1 MSDVAPAGPLCVNT
15 EGQERER
22 RVVRLSVRV
31 TEAERAAIDR
41 RAAALGV
48 KSSAWVRAAL
58 RDELHAGRAEV
69 ARIHAAA
76 RVAPA
81 AVSPEVGRAIEQ
93 LRRVGANL
101 NQITRRVN
109 AGEVDGVDAG
119 ALADVL
125 AAVED
130 LRAHLGDRT
139 AT

>member
-1 MSDVAPAGPLCVNT
+1 M
-15 EGQERER
+15 
-22 RVVRLSVRV
+22 RLSVRV
-31 TEAERAAIDR
+31 TEAEHAAIDR

-81 AVSPEVGRAIEQ
+81 AVPPEVGQAVEQ

-109 AGEVDGVDAG
+109 AGEADGVDADV
-119 ALADVL
+119 LADVL
-125 AAVED
+125 AAVEN
-130 LRAHLGDRT
+130 LRARLGDRT
-139 AT
+139 AS